1 MLKMNSSI
9 NYDKGTNY
17 PSNPDSGLGL
27 EGDDDFYPSAGYDEL
42 NGDPGN
48 DELNGGPGSDKLY
61 GNAGDNLLNGG
72 PGRDKLYG
80 GLGVDT
86 FVLEEG
92 KGRDE
97 IYRFVVGTD
106 NIKLEGFLA
115 FGDLNILQKGSSTL
129 IEVAATGEELAIL
142 SRVNATDINNSSVF
156 V

>member
-27 EGDDDFYPSAGYDEL
+27 EGDEDFHDDFYDDPGHDEL
-42 NGDPGN
+42 N
-48 DELNGGPGSDKLY
+48 

-86 FVLEEG
+86 FVLENG
-92 KGRDE
+92 QGRDK
-97 IYRFVVGTD
+97 IYRFVAGTD
-106 NIKLEGFLA
+106 NIKLEGGLA

-129 IEVAATGEELAIL
+129 IEVAATGEDLAIL